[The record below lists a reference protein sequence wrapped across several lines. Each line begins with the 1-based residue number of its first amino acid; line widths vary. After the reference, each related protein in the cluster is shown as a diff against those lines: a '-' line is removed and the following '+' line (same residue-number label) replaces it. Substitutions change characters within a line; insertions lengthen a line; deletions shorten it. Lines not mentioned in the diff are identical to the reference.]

1 MKYFIITNIIY
12 IYFDT
17 MSITKHNLSKN
28 ADTSQK
34 VSAFSDKI
42 YFLYQIILFMNVLS
56 YFASSAKKTIVS
68 MCYLIC
74 TVLLIDTILLI
85 SKFLINCFL
94 DFCQRKILLFC
105 NLSHIFILWLFFY
118 DSITRSYFYPYSSIA
133 GLYFFDFSF

>member
-56 YFASSAKKTIVS
+56 YFASSAKKQS
-68 MCYLIC
+68 
-74 TVLLIDTILLI
+74 
-85 SKFLINCFL
+85 
-94 DFCQRKILLFC
+94 CQCVI
-105 NLSHIFILWLFFY
+105 
-118 DSITRSYFYPYSSIA
+118 
-133 GLYFFDFSF
+133 